1 MEQIELFSIDKFKCN
16 SEAKYYLNI
25 IEGEWHP
32 QDLNDSPLKFI
43 LSTSDLFLLHLQIY
57 KYRTQTTHII

>member
-32 QDLNDSPLKFI
+32 QDLNDSPLNLFSVPQTI
-43 LSTSDLFLLHLQIY
+43 LITFANI
-57 KYRTQTTHII
+57 

>member
-25 IEGEWHP
+25 
-32 QDLNDSPLKFI
+32 
-43 LSTSDLFLLHLQIY
+43 
-57 KYRTQTTHII
+57 

>member
-25 IEGEWHP
+25 I
-32 QDLNDSPLKFI
+32 
-43 LSTSDLFLLHLQIY
+43 
-57 KYRTQTTHII
+57 

>member
-25 IEGEWHP
+25 C
-32 QDLNDSPLKFI
+32 LLY
-43 LSTSDLFLLHLQIY
+43 TS
-57 KYRTQTTHII
+57 